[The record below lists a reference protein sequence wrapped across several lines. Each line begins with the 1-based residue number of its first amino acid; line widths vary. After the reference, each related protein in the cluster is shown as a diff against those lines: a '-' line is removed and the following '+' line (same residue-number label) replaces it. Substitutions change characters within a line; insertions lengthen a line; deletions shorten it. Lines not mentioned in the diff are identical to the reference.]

1 VGYKKRVKWVGHVVM
16 ICNILGCNAEG
27 FVKLMYYY
35 FHSNSQK
42 PFCKEIMQV
51 CENHAKKITSEDTN
65 IRVQALA

>member
-1 VGYKKRVKWVGHVVM
+1 MGYKKRIRSTGRAVM

-35 FHSNSQK
+35 FYSNSQK
-42 PFCKEIMQV
+42 PFRKEIMRV

-65 IRVQALA
+65 IKVQALA